1 MNFGTSIFI
10 TILVRLVSLSITI
23 FPMIILGRLLT
34 PENFGFYAILM
45 SIQAIGMPL
54 IDLGLHNT
62 FLSSGNYQKK
72 LLNPFFT
79 LNTFLGIFISAS
91 ILLSAI
97 IYSYFFETS
106 EMIIYIMVFSPVFIF
121 FGLSQQIG
129 ALIQSQKRFL
139 LNGVIINLALFFG
152 AIIAIILAKL
162 GFGVYSLIFKSYTE
176 ALVTFLLLYLYKGNT
191 IKFASPKEIF
201 QTKSHIYTG
210 LGVSLNN
217 FVTSFISSIDKI
229 ILSKFIS
236 LDSLGGFNRASAFS
250 ILPFG
255 VITNPLS
262 GPALVYFGEKK
273 NDFDNLYINFFWV
286 LSIISGIFVV
296 TFALLGDKIL
306 VLLLGSQWVEYGIL
320 LQCLCGLA
328 LYKTYES
335 FCLQILTV
343 NRNTLL
349 INKFSILIGITSL
362 ISAFIALYF
371 SENLALFC
379 LVLSFSSVLLWVMA
393 TIFVLNKYL
402 LISSKLILLEFIK
415 FGCILFFTYFTGI
428 YFLSYLGFYYIESL
442 FISITISFL
451 LILIL
456 YFFFL
461 YALAPTRFKMLVN
474 IGHNIINKQKG

>member
-1 MNFGTSIFI
+1 MNIGKSIII

-23 FPMIILGRLLT
+23 FPMIILGRILT

-62 FLSSGNYQKK
+62 FLSAGNYQKK
-72 LLNPFFT
+72 LLNPIFT
-79 LNTFLGIFISAS
+79 LSTFLGILVSVLT
-91 ILLSAI
+91 LLTAI
-97 IYSYFFETS
+97 IYSYFFETG

-129 ALIQSQKRFL
+129 ALVQSQKRFL
-139 LNGVIINLALFFG
+139 LNGVIINLALFSG

-162 GFGVYSLIFKSYTE
+162 GFGVYSLIFKSYAE
-176 ALVTFLLLYLYKGNT
+176 VLVTFLLLYLYKGNT
-191 IKFASPKEIF
+191 IKLASPKEIF
-201 QTKSHIYTG
+201 QIKSHIYTG
-210 LGVSLNN
+210 LGVFFNN
-217 FVTSFISSIDKI
+217 FLTSFLSAVDKI
-229 ILSKFIS
+229 ILSKFLS
-236 LDSLGGFNRASAFS
+236 FDALGGFNRASALS
-250 ILPFG
+250 LMPFG
-255 VITNPLS
+255 AIMNPLS

-273 NDFDNLYINFFWV
+273 NNYDNLYINFFWV
-286 LSIISGIFVV
+286 LSILSGIFAV

-320 LQCLCGLA
+320 LKCLCGLA

-349 INKFSILIGITSL
+349 INKFSILIGFTSL

-371 SENLALFC
+371 SENLAIFC
-379 LVLSFSSVLLWVMA
+379 LIFSFSSVLLWSMA
-393 TIFVLNKYL
+393 TIFVLNTYL
-402 LISSKLILLEFIK
+402 LISLNLILLEFIK
-415 FGCILFFTYFTGI
+415 FGCVLFLTYLTGI
-428 YFLSYLGFYYIESL
+428 YFLDYLGFHDIESL
-442 FISITISFL
+442 FISLAISFL
-451 LILIL
+451 LILFLYLIIL
-456 YFFFL
+456 Y
-461 YALAPTRFKMLVN
+461 AVAPSRFKILVI